1 MTTGITLSAFSSKNP
16 SIQSMILSAVPEG
29 LQRLAECGER
39 LPRVL
44 PMLLTIDELDAIV
57 EGKNTEDLESSIA
70 DGLYLQNVLPAINWW
85 LDVAQDMSGGNGMKH
100 TLWSTA
106 HENQK
111 RNLIALLNDVLS
123 SYAAA
128 FAEAGLSFSA
138 SPRIPAGM
146 EMLKRYRLF
155 TRYVCAF
162 AKEVWPE
169 VELGWLLKQA

>member
-1 MTTGITLSAFSSKNP
+1 MATGTTISAFSSQNLE
-16 SIQSMILSAVPEG
+16 IQSMIISAIPEG
-29 LQRLAECGER
+29 LQRLAATGK
-39 LPRVL
+39 PSSNI
-44 PMLLTIDELDAIV
+44 MFTIGELDAIV
-57 EGKNTEDLESSIA
+57 EGKGTEDLESSVA
-70 DGLYLQNVLPAINWW
+70 DGIYLQGMLPAIKWW
-85 LDVAQDMSGGNGMKH
+85 LDVAQDMAGGNGMKH
-100 TLWSTA
+100 DFWTPA
-106 HENQK
+106 YGDQK

-128 FAEAGLSFSA
+128 FAEAGLSFPG